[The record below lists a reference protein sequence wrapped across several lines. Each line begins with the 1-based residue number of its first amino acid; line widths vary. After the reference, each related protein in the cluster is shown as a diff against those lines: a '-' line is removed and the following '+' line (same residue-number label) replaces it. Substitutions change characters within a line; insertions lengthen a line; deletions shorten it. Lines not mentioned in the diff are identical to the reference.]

1 MKYTSRLGSIQLG
14 KCLVNKKAFT
24 LIELLIVVAIIAIL
38 AAIAVPNFLE
48 AQMRAKV
55 SKAKAE
61 QRMLA
66 NATEAYRVDNNFYM
80 PYPLWGGHASFRYT
94 NALTTPIAYISH
106 ADAVIDLFVDQEMVN
121 VANARYGYFSDSKAR
136 NDPTWALK
144 MRNMRGDGWSQTEE
158 LIYVFTSGGPDG
170 EALKFDFGGLQFDEL
185 RIYVPYNPTN
195 GTISTGDLLRFGPAN
210 PPYNE

>member
-1 MKYTSRLGSIQLG
+1 MK
-14 KCLVNKKAFT
+14 NKGFT

-48 AQMRAKV
+48 AQTRSKV

-66 NATEAYRVDNNFYM
+66 NATEAYRVDHNFYM
-80 PYPLWGGHASFRYT
+80 PYPLWGGHAAPRYT
-94 NALTTPIAYISH
+94 NALTTPVAYISQ
-106 ADAVIDLFVDQEMVN
+106 ADAVIDPFVDQEIVN
-121 VANARYGYFSDSKAR
+121 VGSRRYGYFSDSKAR
-136 NDPTWALK
+136 RDPTWALK
-144 MRNMRGDGWSQTEE
+144 MSNMRRDGWSHTEE

-170 EALKFDFGGLQFDEL
+170 EALKFDFGGVQFDEL
-185 RIYVPYNPTN
+185 RIYIPYEPTN
-195 GTISTGDLLRFGPAN
+195 GTVSAGDILRFGPAN